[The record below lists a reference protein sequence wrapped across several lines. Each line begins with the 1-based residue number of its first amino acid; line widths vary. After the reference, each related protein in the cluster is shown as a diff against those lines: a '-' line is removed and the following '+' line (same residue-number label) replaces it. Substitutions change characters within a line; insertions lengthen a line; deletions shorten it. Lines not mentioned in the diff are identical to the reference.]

1 MFSPSLVYRKSDK
14 GAEAIAARLHG
25 LTPKLRSLLII
36 VDGKKTGQD
45 LLKFAANL
53 GDAQAMVTELIS
65 GGFIE
70 PTPGS
75 GASGSAP
82 SVGNSAQEPA
92 QTAAVDAT
100 ETPTA
105 ATRPSVPLPE
115 AKRLAVRLLN
125 DLMGPAAE
133 TACIAIESAKNADQF
148 MTAVR
153 KAHSQVQAFRGE
165 AAATKFREQVE
176 SNFP

>member
-1 MFSPSLVYRKSDK
+1 MFSPSIAYRKSDK

-25 LTPKLRSLLII
+25 LTPRLRSLLII
-36 VDGKKTGQD
+36 VDGKKSGQD

-53 GDAQAMVTELIS
+53 GDAEAMVTELIS

-70 PTPGS
+70 PVPGS
-75 GASGSAP
+75 SSSASEAP
-82 SVGNSAQEPA
+82 SANSAQAPA
-92 QTAAVDAT
+92 EAAAADPA
-100 ETPTA
+100 ETPPA
-105 ATRPSVPLPE
+105 RPSVSLPE

-133 TACIAIESAKNADQF
+133 SLCMSIESAKNADQF

-153 KAHSQVQAFRGE
+153 KAHSQVQSFRGE

>member
-1 MFSPSLVYRKSDK
+1 MFSQSIAYRKTGK

-25 LTPKLRSLLII
+25 LTPRLRSLLIV
-36 VDGKKTGQD
+36 VDGKKSGQD

-53 GDAQAMVTELIS
+53 GDAQAMLTELID
-65 GGFIE
+65 GDFIE
-70 PTPGS
+70 PVPGS
-75 GASGSAP
+75 GSTEPAAPAVASAP
-82 SVGNSAQEPA
+82 
-92 QTAAVDAT
+92 AAVADAS
-100 ETPTA
+100 ETPA
-105 ATRPSVPLPE
+105 ASRPSMPLPE

-133 TACIAIESAKNADQF
+133 SLCITIESAKNPEQF

-153 KAHSQVQAFRGE
+153 KAHSQVQSFRGE

>member
-75 GASGSAP
+75 GALGSAP
-82 SVGNSAQEPA
+82 PVGNSNPA
-92 QTAAVDAT
+92 QTVAVDST